1 MTVIALVL
9 LWAALNLVALIAINR
24 YRDSLEQADIIRRV
38 GGRGEWAPGSNAAGE
53 PPDEEVIAHIG
64 RKQLRRTPTYLG
76 RLHRDGRIEGK
87 WLP

>member
-1 MTVIALVL
+1 MTILALVL

-24 YRDSLEQADIIRRV
+24 YRDSLEQQ
-38 GGRGEWAPGSNAAGE
+38 E
-53 PPDEEVIAHIG
+53 PEPDEVIAHIG
-64 RKQLRRTPTYLG
+64 PKQLRRTPTYLG

>member
-24 YRDSLEQADIIRRV
+24 YRDSLEQQ
-38 GGRGEWAPGSNAAGE
+38 E
-53 PPDEEVIAHIG
+53 PEPDEVIAHIG

>member
-24 YRDSLEQADIIRRV
+24 YRDGIEQQ
-38 GGRGEWAPGSNAAGE
+38 EWH
-53 PPDEEVIAHIG
+53 EEVIAHIG

-76 RLHRDGRIEGK
+76 RLHRDGKIEGK
-87 WLP
+87 WL